1 MADRQSEQG
10 SAMDRI
16 CPEEIS
22 DGDNAKT
29 SGNAAILFN
38 VG

>member
-1 MADRQSEQG
+1 
-10 SAMDRI
+10 MDQI

-29 SGNAAILFN
+29 SGKAAILFN